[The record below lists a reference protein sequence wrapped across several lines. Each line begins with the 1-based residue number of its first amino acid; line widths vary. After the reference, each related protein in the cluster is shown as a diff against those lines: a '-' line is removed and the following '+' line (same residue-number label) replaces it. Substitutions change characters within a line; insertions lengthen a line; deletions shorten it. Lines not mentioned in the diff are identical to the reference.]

1 MTAVLLQSVKKGST
15 GWICLRRGNRLQ
27 VSGMEEGDRLTASFI
42 PPGEELSI
50 VEDGCFS
57 FPAEAEHVQLEHQE
71 LASRE
76 NGGGVNVDLV
86 QVKV

>member
-27 VSGMEEGDRLTASFI
+27 VSGMEEGGRLRASFI

-50 VEDGCFS
+50 DEDGYFP
-57 FPAEAEHVQLEHQE
+57 FPAEAEHVQLEHMD
-71 LASRE
+71 LGSRA
-76 NGGGVNVDLV
+76 NGNGVNVDLV